1 MRCFPPNQ
9 RAALPSEG
17 LPTPAPKR
25 EHRTSRPGARRKGQ
39 SDRKADRASIGG
51 GHPRDAWATTT
62 TNHTTPP
69 NPTPRTPTN
78 TTHVRHHRRSKTT
91 PHQPKTKSTPTPV
104 AYISLSPPGVGA
116 HLPKRRRPPTPRQ
129 SNGHARHT
137 GLHCCCSSGLSVL
150 AVWLSEAG
158 FVAPGSSAGWCGVA
172 PVCWWCVGRCRR

>member
-9 RAALPSEG
+9 RAARPSEG

-62 TNHTTPP
+62 TNHTTTP

-78 TTHVRHHRRSKTT
+78 TTHVRHH
-91 PHQPKTKSTPTPV
+91 P
-104 AYISLSPPGVGA
+104 
-116 HLPKRRRPPTPRQ
+116 PPTPTTLTPVQ
-129 SNGHARHT
+129 NHPPPAQNQKHT
-137 GLHCCCSSGLSVL
+137 HTRGVYQP
-150 AVWLSEAG
+150 V
-158 FVAPGSSAGWCGVA
+158 SAGGRGTPPQASPPPDPPAVERTCKTYGAPLLLFFGVGC
-172 PVCWWCVGRCRR
+172 PGGVVV